1 MTVLTASYAES
12 LHFAYLK
19 RLPITSPGKKK
30 LFIQDQKE
38 LWFVFCNYGEPYRS
52 SHTRMGTLLK
62 RGKEVGR
69 AVVSKEY
76 KTLHW
81 LSCDSLS

>member
-19 RLPITSPGKKK
+19 RLPVTSPAKKK
-30 LFIQDQKE
+30 KKVFIQDQTE
-38 LWFVFCNYGEPYRS
+38 LWFVVYNYGEPYRS
-52 SHTRMGTLLK
+52 PHTRLGTLLK

-69 AVVSKEY
+69 AVVNKEY
-76 KTLHW
+76 MT
-81 LSCDSLS
+81 

>member
-38 LWFVFCNYGEPYRS
+38 L
-52 SHTRMGTLLK
+52 
-62 RGKEVGR
+62 
-69 AVVSKEY
+69 
-76 KTLHW
+76 
-81 LSCDSLS
+81 

>member
-30 LFIQDQKE
+30 KLFIQDQKE
-38 LWFVFCNYGEPYRS
+38 L
-52 SHTRMGTLLK
+52 
-62 RGKEVGR
+62 
-69 AVVSKEY
+69 
-76 KTLHW
+76 
-81 LSCDSLS
+81 

>member
-30 LFIQDQKE
+30 NCLFKIKKNCD
-38 LWFVFCNYGEPYRS
+38 LYSATMV
-52 SHTRMGTLLK
+52 SHI
-62 RGKEVGR
+62 EVLTQEWG
-69 AVVSKEY
+69 
-76 KTLHW
+76 LF
-81 LSCDSLS
+81 